1 MMEREE
7 FGGKGE
13 EERRK
18 RYKTSGREHR
28 EVTPVKEV

>member
-18 RYKTSGREHR
+18 RYKISGIEHM
-28 EVTPVKEV
+28 EDIPVKEE